1 MRVLFCSVVL
11 LLAGCA
17 SPQHSEE
24 ALVPAREAFQQ
35 VKSDP
40 QVLQYAA
47 KDVLR
52 AGESLA
58 RAERLAGYW
67 GSAGDVQHFAYLSQ
81 AYSAIAREHTQQAL
95 NRQRL
100 QRLQGERERLQLSL
114 REARLLSVQQ
124 HSQWLEDQVLSLQ
137 TEGGERGLVL
147 SFADMA
153 FDTGRAEL
161 KAVASRTLL
170 KIVQLLQ
177 LNPARVVRVE
187 GYSDSLGNKAM
198 NMQLS
203 QQRAQA
209 VADALVDLGI
219 RRERVEVVGYGEAYP
234 LSENA
239 SARGRAQN
247 RRVEVVFS
255 DERGRLPPAR
265 P

>member
-1 MRVLFCSVVL
+1 MRVLFCSMVL

-100 QRLQGERERLQLSL
+100 QRLQVSASDCSCPCARHACSASSSIVSGL
-114 REARLLSVQQ
+114 RIRCLACR
-124 HSQWLEDQVLSLQ
+124 
-137 TEGGERGLVL
+137 R
-147 SFADMA
+147 
-153 FDTGRAEL
+153 
-161 KAVASRTLL
+161 K
-170 KIVQLLQ
+170 
-177 LNPARVVRVE
+177 VV
-187 GYSDSLGNKAM
+187 
-198 NMQLS
+198 
-203 QQRAQA
+203 
-209 VADALVDLGI
+209 
-219 RRERVEVVGYGEAYP
+219 
-234 LSENA
+234 
-239 SARGRAQN
+239 SAAWY
-247 RRVEVVFS
+247 
-255 DERGRLPPAR
+255 
-265 P
+265 